1 LNNRRYGVRFII
13 AIIAAY
19 ALLYTGGNSLAQDYK
34 DYANPQ
40 YLADTQWLEENLS
53 LPDLRIVDLRPL
65 EEYRTGHIRNAVQL
79 DVNSLR
85 TVADGI
91 PGMMI
96 SARELENIL
105 SAKGIGNDTQVVA
118 YDNVGGLFATRFS
131 ITLNRYGHKAIKVLD
146 GGIRAWVAEG
156 HSLTTDTPIFSP
168 AKFRAGYST
177 NEIVDLQWVL
187 KNLNNPEVVFLD
199 ARSPAEYR
207 GEEIKAK
214 RGGHI
219 PGAININWVDNL
231 YDDKSAKFRSAAELK
246 KMYMQAGV
254 TPDKLVITYCQSG
267 MRASHSYFTLLLL
280 GYPRVKVYDG
290 SWVEWGN
297 REGLPV
303 E

>member
-1 LNNRRYGVRFII
+1 M
-13 AIIAAY
+13 IAAY
-19 ALLYTGGNSLAQDYK
+19 ALLYANGSSLAQDYK
-34 DYANPQ
+34 GYANPQ
-40 YLADTQWLEENLS
+40 YLADTQWLKENLS
-53 LPDLRIVDLRPL
+53 LPGLRIVDLRPL

-85 TVADGI
+85 TVKDGI

-96 SARELENIL
+96 SAREIENIL

-118 YDNVGGLFATRFS
+118 YDNVGGLFAARFF
-131 ITLNRYGHKAIKVLD
+131 ITLRHYGHNAVKILD
-146 GGIRAWVAEG
+146 GGIRAWVADG
-156 HSLTTDTPIFSP
+156 NYLTTDTPTISP

-177 NEIVDLQWVL
+177 NQIVDLQWVL
-187 KNLNNPEVVFLD
+187 KNLQNPEVVFLD

-231 YDDKSAKFRSAAELK
+231 YDDKSARFRSAAELK
-246 KMYMQAGV
+246 KMYMHAGI

-280 GYPRVKVYDG
+280 GYPNVKVYDG

-297 REGLPV
+297 REGLPS